1 MLRIIKYRPREKS
14 KQTTPTATSF
24 NSVPQDDETTE
35 DEPEPWV
42 DCVVCTTHKADDL
55 LAARGITPR
64 ILRQKNVLETS
75 QNDCHTPR
83 RPLDKAHFKVEY
95 SHINQTERISETQGR
110 PSQHV
115 GTTRTPMYN
124 PKKVHGDNNDLTND
138 LTWLTTAQ
146 DSLKW
151 GLHGERFWR
160 VADSEESRKTHD
172 HERHVNSN
180 RTNNNSTSNTDE
192 RNPRR
197 RRRRHTA
204 HPHPKN

>member
-115 GTTRTPMYN
+115 GRHELLCTTQKSARRQQRSHKRP
-124 PKKVHGDNNDLTND
+124 DLAHYGTRQ
-138 LTWLTTAQ
+138 LEV
-146 DSLKW
+146 